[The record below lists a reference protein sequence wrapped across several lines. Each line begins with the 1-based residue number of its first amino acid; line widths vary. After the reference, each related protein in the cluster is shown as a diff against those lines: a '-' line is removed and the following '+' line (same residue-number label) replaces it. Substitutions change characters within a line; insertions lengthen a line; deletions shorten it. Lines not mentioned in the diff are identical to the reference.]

1 MDNLTKNVTDTA
13 DNATGGREGGPG
25 DTIGKLGN
33 TVTSTVTPK
42 NKKKSKKG
50 GNNNDEE
57 DEEASEGFGLD
68 NGSDVKGS
76 LKVHIKLDLEADIKI
91 YARIRGDIAI
101 GIL

>member
-1 MDNLTKNVTDTA
+1 MGDTA
-13 DNATGGREGGPG
+13 SNATGGREGGPG
-25 DTIGKLGN
+25 ETIGKLGN
-33 TVTSTVTPK
+33 TVTSTVSPK
-42 NKKKSKKG
+42 NKKSKKG
-50 GNNNDEE
+50 GNSNDEE
-57 DEEASEGFGLD
+57 DEEANEGFGLD

>member
-1 MDNLTKNVTDTA
+1 LTDTA
-13 DNATGGREGGPG
+13 GNVTGGREGGPG

-33 TVTSTVTPK
+33 TATNTVTSK
-42 NKKKSKKG
+42 KKKSKKG
-50 GNNNDEE
+50 GSNNNDEE
-57 DEEASEGFGLD
+57 DEESNEGFGLD

-91 YARIRGDIAI
+91 YARIKGDIAI